1 MLIGVPAEVKSGEH
15 RVALTP
21 DAVRELVEA
30 GHEVRIEAGA
40 GTGSSFP
47 DTDYENAGATLCDAS
62 DAWAA
67 ALVIKVKEPQPS
79 EHDYLRPDLLLFTYL
94 HLAATRECTEA
105 LVDSG
110 CTAIAY
116 ETVESHDG
124 GLPLLAPMSLI
135 AGRLATQVGAWA
147 LQKANGGRGVLLGG
161 IAGVPLADVVVIG
174 AGAAGSQ
181 AVDVAVGMGA
191 HVTALDV
198 STRPLRGLVT
208 RYGNRVRTITATAG
222 ALEAAVRAA
231 DLVIGAVLVRGA
243 RAPRLVSND
252 LVARMRRG
260 SVLVDIAVDQGGCF
274 EDTRPTTHD
283 DPLYSVHR
291 SRFYAVA
298 NMPAAVPR
306 TSTFALV
313 DATLPYIKAIAAN
326 GWREACRAD
335 QGLAQGVNV
344 TAGAIT
350 CAPVARA
357 HGLRHVPLELDAT

>member
-1 MLIGVPAEVKSGEH
+1 MIIGVPAEVKSGEH

-21 DAVRELVEA
+21 DAVRELMEA

-47 DTDYENAGATLCDAS
+47 DTDYKAAGASLCDAS
-62 DAWAA
+62 AAWGAE
-67 ALVIKVKEPQPS
+67 LVVKVKEPQPS
-79 EHDYLRPDLLLFTYL
+79 EHDHLRPDLVLFTYL

-105 LVDSG
+105 LVNSE

-116 ETVESHDG
+116 ETVESPDG
-124 GLPLLAPMSLI
+124 ALPLLAPMSLI

-191 HVTALDV
+191 HVTVLDV
-198 STRPLRGLVT
+198 STMPLRGLMA
-208 RYGNRVRTITATAG
+208 RYGNRIRTVTATAG
-222 ALEAAVRAA
+222 AVEAAVLSA

-252 LVARMRRG
+252 LVARMRGG

-283 DPLYSVHR
+283 DPLYSVHG

-313 DATLPYIKAIAAN
+313 DATLPYIKAIAAH
-326 GWREACRAD
+326 GWQEACRAD
-335 QGLAQGVNV
+335 QGLASGVNI
-344 TAGAIT
+344 TSGTIT
-350 CAPVARA
+350 CAPVAEA
-357 HGLRHVPLELDAT
+357 HGMRHARLDLDHA

>member
-1 MLIGVPAEVKSGEH
+1 MIIGVPAEVKSGEH

-30 GHEVRIEAGA
+30 GHDVRIEAGA
-40 GTGSSFP
+40 GAGSSFP
-47 DTDYENAGATLCDAS
+47 DADYESAGAVLCDAS

-67 ALVIKVKEPQPS
+67 ELVTKVKEPQPS
-79 EHDYLRPDLLLFTYL
+79 EHDYLRPGLILFTYL

-105 LVDSG
+105 LVESG

-116 ETVESHDG
+116 ETVESPDG
-124 GLPLLAPMSLI
+124 ALPLLAPMSLI

-161 IAGVPLADVVVIG
+161 IAGAPLADVVVLG

-191 HVTALDV
+191 HVTVLDV
-198 STRPLRGLVT
+198 STTPLRGLVA
-208 RYGNRVRTITATAG
+208 RYGNRVRTVTATAG
-222 ALEAAVRAA
+222 AVDAAVLAA

-243 RAPRLVSND
+243 RAPRLVTND
-252 LVARMRRG
+252 VVARMRRG

-283 DPLYSVHR
+283 APLYSVHG

-313 DATLPYIKAIAAN
+313 DATLPYIKAIAQL
-326 GWREACRAD
+326 GWQAACRED
-335 QGLAQGVNV
+335 EGLAAGVNI
-344 TAGAIT
+344 TEGRIT
-350 CAPVARA
+350 CEPVARA
-357 HGLRHVPLELDAT
+357 HGMRHAPLDLGTA